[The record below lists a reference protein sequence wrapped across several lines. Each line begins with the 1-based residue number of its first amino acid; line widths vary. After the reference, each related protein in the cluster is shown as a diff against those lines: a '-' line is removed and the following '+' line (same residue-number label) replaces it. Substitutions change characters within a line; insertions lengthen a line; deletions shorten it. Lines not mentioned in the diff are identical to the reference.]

1 MRDSKSKHTNERDNV
16 KVVVRV
22 RPPLTREL
30 EGEVFISTVQVLED
44 RRSLQLF

>member
-1 MRDSKSKHTNERDNV
+1 MHKSKHNSDRDNV

-30 EGEVFISTVQVLED
+30 EG
-44 RRSLQLF
+44 